1 VTPEAAPRVRPI
13 IEVFSVSLGM
23 VLFALF
29 VHRGLPW
36 IALSALGLLIVAATI
51 GTSLRLLPR
60 PAELLGL
67 AGLPRQPI
75 LYFVVGGLIGAGG
88 GMLHR
93 HNLGLPVWPTGG
105 VEAFAAVACLI
116 GAAEELLYRGW
127 LQGRAQILGR
137 PAAIVIAAIAHASY
151 KTALFAWPTTPMAI
165 DYAGIALWTLIGGTL
180 LGLLRANSEN
190 VAPSM
195 FAHAVFDFMVYGAL
209 AYAPWWVW
217 G

>member
-1 VTPEAAPRVRPI
+1 MPEAAPRVRPI
-13 IEVFSVSLGM
+13 IEVLSVSLGM

-75 LYFVVGGLIGAGG
+75 LYFVVGGL
-88 GMLHR
+88 
-93 HNLGLPVWPTGG
+93 
-105 VEAFAAVACLI
+105 
-116 GAAEELLYRGW
+116 
-127 LQGRAQILGR
+127 
-137 PAAIVIAAIAHASY
+137 
-151 KTALFAWPTTPMAI
+151 
-165 DYAGIALWTLIGGTL
+165 
-180 LGLLRANSEN
+180 LRARSES

-209 AYAPWWVW
+209 AYAP
-217 G
+217 